1 MIADRCDEHGGCRR
15 VDSWDERLVRKDS
28 VELGLDG
35 DYSGHSI
42 HSPVRRFPCGGW
54 YGVEMR
60 TLFILLGIVIVIVV
74 ASNWQAQQAKP
85 TSPPST
91 PTEHLNTPTERCDAA
106 LSLIYIKTGRWVVD
120 GGPLE
125 RWHWCQD
132 NQSLFKGDATPPITK
147 KSKKNP

>member
-1 MIADRCDEHGGCRR
+1 M
-15 VDSWDERLVRKDS
+15 
-28 VELGLDG
+28 
-35 DYSGHSI
+35 
-42 HSPVRRFPCGGW
+42 GGW
-54 YGVEMR
+54 YDVEMR
-60 TLFILLGIVIVIVV
+60 TVFILLGVVIVIVV
-74 ASNWQAQQAKP
+74 AANWQAQQPKP
-85 TSPPST
+85 TSPPSTPTERLKTPNEHLNT

-125 RWHWCQD
+125 RWHWCQN